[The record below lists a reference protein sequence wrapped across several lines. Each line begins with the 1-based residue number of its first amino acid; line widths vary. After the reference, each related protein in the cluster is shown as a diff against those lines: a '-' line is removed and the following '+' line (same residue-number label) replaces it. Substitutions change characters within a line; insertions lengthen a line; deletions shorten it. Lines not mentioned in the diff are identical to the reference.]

1 MKKKFRMGCSEMKHA
16 FQELDIDRTGRVTKD
31 EFRRV
36 LKEFG
41 LKLSSEKQVED
52 FLARLVLKREIKM
65 TYLGVY

>member
-1 MKKKFRMGCSEMKHA
+1 MGCSEMKHA

-31 EFRRV
+31 EFGRV